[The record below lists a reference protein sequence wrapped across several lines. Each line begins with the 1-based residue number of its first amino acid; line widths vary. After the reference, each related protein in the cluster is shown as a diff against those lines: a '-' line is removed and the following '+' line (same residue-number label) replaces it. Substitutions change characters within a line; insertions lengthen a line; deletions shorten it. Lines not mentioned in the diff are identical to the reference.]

1 MLFDYGGK
9 DSHFYSSVVPSHGLI
24 APKSAVWGINLQ
36 TVDNLLVIKCL
47 NTPHACRIWATR
59 HIFAVGQHISA
70 LGHKIVRK
78 IGCIFAAGKV
88 VSGFKFHGNPE
99 T

>member
-24 APKSAVWGINLQ
+24 APKSAVWGIILR
-36 TVDNLLVIKCL
+36 TMCNLLVVKRLSDSHNCQ
-47 NTPHACRIWATR
+47 TGATR

-78 IGCIFAAGKV
+78 IGCIFAAG
-88 VSGFKFHGNPE
+88 NE

>member
-36 TVDNLLVIKCL
+36 TVDNYWLS
-47 NTPHACRIWATR
+47 
-59 HIFAVGQHISA
+59 SA
-70 LGHKIVRK
+70 
-78 IGCIFAAGKV
+78 
-88 VSGFKFHGNPE
+88 
-99 T
+99 

>member
-9 DSHFYSSVVPSHGLI
+9 DSHFYSSVVPSRGLI
-24 APKSAVWGINLQ
+24 APKSAVWGNILQ
-36 TVDNLLVIKCL
+36 AICNLLVVKRL
-47 NTPHACRIWATR
+47 NTPHDCRIWATR

-78 IGCIFAAGKV
+78 IGCIFAAG
-88 VSGFKFHGNPE
+88 NE

>member
-24 APKSAVWGINLQ
+24 APKSAVWGINLR
-36 TVDNLLVIKCL
+36 TVDNLLVVKRLSDSHNCQ
-47 NTPHACRIWATR
+47 TGATR
-59 HIFAVGQHISA
+59 HIFAEGQHISA

-78 IGCIFAAGKV
+78 IGCIFAAG
-88 VSGFKFHGNPE
+88 NE

>member
-24 APKSAVWGINLQ
+24 APKSAVWGINLR

-78 IGCIFAAGKV
+78 IGCIFAAG
-88 VSGFKFHGNPE
+88 NE